1 MPVTTT
7 GVQYS
12 GIWNLSSQ
20 ASAKA
25 LGTWTGLPQL
35 FSWGGNGFGQ
45 LGLGNTTQYSSPK
58 QVGALLDWS
67 NISESIYEGV
77 VATKTDGTLWSWGR
91 NVYGQLGDGTT
102 IDKSSPVQ
110 VGTLTTWSKVA
121 GGAGQF
127 YAIKNDNT
135 LWSWGHNNHGQL
147 GLGNVTSYSSPK
159 QVGALTTWSS
169 ISGGLTFGMALKT
182 NGTLW
187 AIGGWNINGELGLG
201 NTTEY
206 NSPKQV
212 GALTTWAYVAAAG
225 AARAVAAIKTDGTLW
240 TWGNGLDG
248 KLGLGNLTYYSSPK
262 QVGILTDWL
271 TITCGYAHAVA
282 AKTDGTLWSW
292 GINVSGQLGLGN
304 TVSKSSPNQIGALTT
319 WLKVTAR
326 YQQSFSIK
334 TDGTLWAWGLNNAG
348 QLGLGNLVD
357 KSSPNQVGALTT
369 WTFVSKGETGT
380 VAIKTT

>member
-1 MPVTTT
+1 MPSITT